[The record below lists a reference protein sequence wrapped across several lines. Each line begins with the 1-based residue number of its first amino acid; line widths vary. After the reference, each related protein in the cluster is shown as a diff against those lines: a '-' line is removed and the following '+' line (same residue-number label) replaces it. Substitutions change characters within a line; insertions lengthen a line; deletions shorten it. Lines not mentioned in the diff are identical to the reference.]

1 MPKPNKPK
9 FVGWFP
15 SATATDYEAGIDT
28 NEKHSGTRCAYLK
41 SLVPKPKQFGNL
53 TQAFAPDKYFGKRLR
68 MSAWVKTEL
77 KNQGKAQLWLRIDNA
92 DESKKGQITAE
103 RFDNMGNR
111 PIQGSTDWAK
121 YDLVVDVAAEST
133 LIVFGLM
140 LIGEGQAWLD
150 DVSFEAVSKDVP
162 LTGKKHCG
170 YPGYPVNLNF
180 EED

>member
-1 MPKPNKPK
+1 MPKPDKPK

-92 DESKKGQITAE
+92 DESKRSCRREHTYCIWPHAHRRGSNLARR
-103 RFDNMGNR
+103 RF
-111 PIQGSTDWAK
+111 I
-121 YDLVVDVAAEST
+121 
-133 LIVFGLM
+133 
-140 LIGEGQAWLD
+140 
-150 DVSFEAVSKDVP
+150 
-162 LTGKKHCG
+162 
-170 YPGYPVNLNF
+170 
-180 EED
+180 